1 MWGKKKRV
9 SNKTQWIKAC
19 FYDNLLSLLTVGRN
33 HSFPDLDNLYSTLH
47 PELNFLP
54 LKRQTG
60 HSLWWQELPFLA
72 DHKELF
78 TWRAS
83 TKTQTWDI
91 QDFYCLGI
99 YFRFLIL
106 ADFCTCTILLFPF
119 PKGSKQRKNSLFF
132 YQAWRKVQQEI
143 AGIHRIPKSRIRHKA
158 KLCTVVPHNLTPFKS
173 NGPKL
178 SMF

>member
-1 MWGKKKRV
+1 M

-33 HSFPDLDNLYSTLH
+33 HSFPDLDNLHSTLH

-54 LKRQTG
+54 LKLQTG
-60 HSLWWQELPFLA
+60 HSLWRQELPFLA

-119 PKGSKQRKNSLFF
+119 PKGTKEEQSILLSSMEKSTTRNSWHSQNSKVTDTTQSKTLHCGPT
-132 YQAWRKVQQEI
+132 Q
-143 AGIHRIPKSRIRHKA
+143 
-158 KLCTVVPHNLTPFKS
+158 PHTF
-173 NGPKL
+173 
-178 SMF
+178 